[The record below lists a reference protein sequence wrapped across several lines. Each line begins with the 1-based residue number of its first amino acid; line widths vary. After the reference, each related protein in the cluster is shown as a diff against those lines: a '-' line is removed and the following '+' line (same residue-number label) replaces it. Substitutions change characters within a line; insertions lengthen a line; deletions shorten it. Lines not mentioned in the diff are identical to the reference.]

1 MTSLMG
7 VSLPAYAEG
16 QYPRVGWLFLD
27 LNSYFASVEQQ
38 DRPELR
44 GRPVGVVA
52 VNTDSTCCLAASY
65 EAKAYGVKTG
75 VGVKDAKVLCPHI
88 NIVEARPKLYVEYQ
102 QKIIKAIEEHLPVH
116 KAWSVDEMA
125 CQLMGREQFLPNAT
139 TLAYRIKQSLRNLG
153 VALRCSI
160 GLAPN
165 SYLAKTAADL
175 CKPDGLTILLKEDLP
190 YALHCMKL
198 RDVVG
203 ISHAMEG
210 RLNKHGITTVEQLCK
225 LSSQQMREIWGSV
238 QGETMWHSLRGEDLE
253 DPKDKLKALP
263 KSIGKQHVLAPKY
276 RTRDQAYL
284 VGLKLLSHALAKL
297 RRKDMWARGIG
308 ITVLFTHWGRE
319 IKNSTEPTGWNV
331 HRAIHAC
338 RDTITLQEHFRQL
351 WKGCPKNTPV
361 HVGVWLFDLIPDH
374 LRTPG
379 FFDDPKR
386 EAVSKAMDDINKAYG
401 LHMVYT
407 GGLHDLGDAA
417 PIRIPFFSVPELVD
431 FDPRL
436 FEDNAESKGKNLSSE
451 KLRIQQRDELNARDE
466 FAD

>member
-1 MTSLMG
+1 MG
-7 VSLPAYAEG
+7 ASLPAYAEG

-65 EAKAYGVKTG
+65 EAKAYGIKTG
-75 VGVKDAKVLCPHI
+75 TGVKDAKTLCPHI
-88 NIVEARPKLYVEYQ
+88 NIVEARPKLYVEYKE
-102 QKIIKAIEEHLPVH
+102 KIKKAIEENLPVY
-116 KAWSVDEMA
+116 KAFSVDEMA

-175 CKPDGLTILLKEDLP
+175 CKPDGMTILLKEDLP

-203 ISHAMEG
+203 ISHAMEY

-225 LSSQQMREIWGSV
+225 LSSQQMRDIWGSV
-238 QGETMWHSLRGEDLE
+238 QGETMWYWLHGEDWKE
-253 DPKDKLKALP
+253 KPETHR
-263 KSIGKQHVLAPKY
+263 KSVGKQHVLAPKY
-276 RTRDQAYL
+276 RTKEQAYL
-284 VGLKLLSHALAKL
+284 VGLKLLSNAAIKL
-297 RRKDMWARGIG
+297 RRLKLWARGIG
-308 ITVLFTHWGRE
+308 VTVAFTHWGRE
-319 IKNSTEPTGWNV
+319 IKNSAEPSGWNA
-331 HRAIHAC
+331 HRNIHAC
-338 RDTITLQEHFRQL
+338 RDTMTLQDHFREL
-351 WKGCPKNTPV
+351 WKSCPENTPV
-361 HVGVWLFDLIPDH
+361 HVGVWLFDLIHDTQH
-374 LRTPG
+374 SLD

-386 EAVSKAMDDINKAYG
+386 ETISKTIDDINKHFDQQH
-401 LHMVYT
+401 LVYL
-407 GGLHDLGDAA
+407 GGLHGLGDAA
-417 PIRIPFFSVPELVD
+417 PTRIPFFSVPELED
-431 FDPRL
+431 F
-436 FEDNAESKGKNLSSE
+436 
-451 KLRIQQRDELNARDE
+451 
-466 FAD
+466 

>member
-1 MTSLMG
+1 MEH
-7 VSLPAYAEG
+7 SLPAYADT

-44 GRPVGVVA
+44 GRPVGIVA

-75 VGVKDAKVLCPHI
+75 TSVKDAKLQCPHI

-102 QKIIKAIEEHLPVH
+102 QKIIKAVDEHLPIH
-116 KAWSVDEMA
+116 KVWSVDELD

-139 TLAYRIKQSLRNLG
+139 TLAYRIKQALRNLG

-160 GLAPN
+160 GLASN

-203 ISHAMEG
+203 ISHAMEH
-210 RLNKHGITTVEQLCK
+210 RLHHHGITTVEQLCK
-225 LSSQQMREIWGSV
+225 LSSQQMRAIWGSV
-238 QGETMWHSLRGEDLE
+238 QGETMWHSLRGDDWKAKA
-253 DPKDKLKALP
+253 DPLL

-276 RTRDQAYL
+276 RTKDQAYL
-284 VGLKLLSHALAKL
+284 VGLKLLSNAAAKM
-297 RRKDMWARGIG
+297 RREKLWARGIG
-308 ITVLFTHWGRE
+308 VTVAFRHWGRE
-319 IKNSTEPTGWNV
+319 IKNGNEPSGWNA
-331 HRAIHAC
+331 HRNIHDC
-338 RDTITLQEHFRQL
+338 HDTITLQEHFREL
-351 WKGCPKNTPV
+351 WKSCPSSTPV
-361 HVGVWLFDLIPDH
+361 HVAVWLFNLIHDTQRS
-374 LRTPG
+374 LD

-386 EAVSKAMDDINKAYG
+386 EAVTKAMDEINKHFDKQH
-401 LHMVYT
+401 LVYL
-407 GGLHDLGDAA
+407 GGLHGLGDAA
-417 PIRIPFFSVPELVD
+417 PTRIPFFSVPKLSD
-431 FDPRL
+431 F
-436 FEDNAESKGKNLSSE
+436 
-451 KLRIQQRDELNARDE
+451 
-466 FAD
+466 